1 MDEELHFRGA
11 GVTRGEQTSHSVGGD
26 GNVFNHIC
34 APDLITVAVS
44 DSVTC
49 AAAAAAPLWPG
60 LNEQQNRT
68 EQNRHSAS
76 QRGLFPSPHFQLFTF
91 VCRAPTFCHIISL
104 LHDFFCLCTAPQMF
118 SVVAAKFLVTSF
130 CFLFSHVHIDSL
142 YF

>member
-68 EQNRHSAS
+68 EQEGSSIQASA
-76 QRGLFPSPHFQLFTF
+76 LIYAF
-91 VCRAPTFCHIISL
+91 AL
-104 LHDFFCLCTAPQMF
+104 LGSAGVGPD
-118 SVVAAKFLVTSF
+118 
-130 CFLFSHVHIDSL
+130 
-142 YF
+142 Y